1 MSRLIPPFRAEHVG
15 SLLRPK
21 VLLEARERLEG
32 DVYSEHKGSIARGEL
47 RSLENECITEVI
59 KMQEDVGLQGIT
71 DGEFRRRS
79 WFQDFMLELN
89 GASIKFVEGTFVDS
103 KGHKLP
109 TPTPHFEEKLHPRTG
124 ITTDAYTFLAG
135 RTNRTAKA
143 TIPSPNMA
151 HVFGGRAAVSATVYP
166 DLGEFWEDLA
176 RIYRQEITHLAELG
190 CRYIQVDDCAF
201 TMLLDNDVRGR
212 LQERGDDPGQLLD
225 TYIQAIN
232 LAVQDR
238 PEGVVIGMHL
248 CRGNN
253 KGHWLASGGYDAVA
267 EKLFNQLEVD
277 AFFLEYDSS
286 RAGTFAPL
294 RFMPRDKTVVLG
306 LISSKVPDLEDSN
319 DVKSRIEQAS
329 RHVPL
334 ENLCLSPQCGFASV
348 FQGNPVT
355 EEHQRAKLSLIVDVA
370 DDMWGSGG

>member
-1 MSRLIPPFRAEHVG
+1 MSRLNPPFRAEHVG

-109 TPTPHFEEKLHPRTG
+109 TPTPHFEEKLQPRTG

-135 RTNRTAKA
+135 RTGRTAKA

-151 HVFGGRAAVSATVYP
+151 HVFGGRAAISATVYP

-176 RIYRQEITHLAELG
+176 QIYRQEITHLAELG

-225 TYIQAIN
+225 TYIRAIN
-232 LAVQDR
+232 LAVKDR
-238 PEGVVIGMHL
+238 PEGVVIGTHL

-294 RFMPRDKTVVLG
+294 RFMPGDKTVVLG

>member
-1 MSRLIPPFRAEHVG
+1 MSRLSPPFRAEHVG

-124 ITTDAYTFLAG
+124 ITTGAYTFLAG
-135 RTNRTAKA
+135 RTSRTAKA

-151 HVFGGRAAVSATVYP
+151 HVFGGRAAISATVYP

-212 LQERGDDPGQLLD
+212 LQERGDDPEQLLD
-225 TYIQAIN
+225 TYIRAIN

-238 PEGVVIGMHL
+238 PEGVVIGTHL

-319 DVKSRIEQAS
+319 DVRSRIEQAS
-329 RHVPL
+329 RYVPL

-355 EEHQRAKLSLIVDVA
+355 EEHQRAKLSLIVDVV

>member
-1 MSRLIPPFRAEHVG
+1 MSRLNPPFRAEHVG

-32 DVYSEHKGSIARGEL
+32 DVYREYKGSLARGEL
-47 RSLENECITEVI
+47 RGLEDECITEVI

-89 GASIKFVEGTFVDS
+89 GSSIKFVEGTFVDS

-135 RTNRTAKA
+135 TTSRTAKA

-151 HVFGGRAAVSATVYP
+151 HIFGGRAAISETVYP

-176 RIYRQEITHLAELG
+176 QIYRQEITHLAKLG
-190 CRYIQVDDCAF
+190 CRYVQVDDCAF

-212 LQERGDDPGQLLD
+212 LQERGDDPEQLLD

-238 PEGVVIGMHL
+238 PEGVVIGTHL

-306 LISSKVPDLEDSN
+306 LISSKLPVLEDSN
-319 DVKSRIEQAS
+319 EVKRRIEQAGK
-329 RHVPL
+329 HVPL

-355 EEHQRAKLSLIVDVA
+355 EDHQRAKLSLIVDVA
-370 DDMWGSGG
+370 NNMWGSGG

>member
-1 MSRLIPPFRAEHVG
+1 MSRLNPPFRAEHVG

-32 DVYSEHKGSIARGEL
+32 NVYSEHKGSIARGEL
-47 RSLENECITEVI
+47 RGLENECITEVI

-109 TPTPHFEEKLHPRTG
+109 TPTPHFEEKLHPRRG
-124 ITTDAYTFLAG
+124 ITTGAYTFLVG
-135 RTNRTAKA
+135 KTGRTAKA

-151 HVFGGRAAVSATVYP
+151 HVFGGRAAISATVYP

-176 RIYRQEITHLAELG
+176 RIYRQEIARLAELG

-212 LQERGDDPGQLLD
+212 LQERGDDPEQLLD
-225 TYIQAIN
+225 TYIRAIN
-232 LAVQDR
+232 LAVKDR
-238 PEGVVIGMHL
+238 PERVVIGTHL

-370 DDMWGSGG
+370 NDMWGSGG

>member
-1 MSRLIPPFRAEHVG
+1 MSRLNPPFRAEHVG

-21 VLLEARERLEG
+21 VLLDARERLEG
-32 DVYSEHKGSIARGEL
+32 DVYREYKGSLARGEL
-47 RSLENECITEVI
+47 RGLEDECITVVV

-124 ITTDAYTFLAG
+124 ITTDAYTFLAS
-135 RTNRTAKA
+135 TTSRTAKA

-151 HVFGGRAAVSATVYP
+151 HIFGGRAAISETVYP

-176 RIYRQEITHLAELG
+176 QIYRQEITHLANLG

-212 LQERGDDPGQLLD
+212 LQERGDDPEQLLD
-225 TYIQAIN
+225 TYIRAIN

-238 PEGVVIGMHL
+238 PEGVVIGTHL

-253 KGHWLASGGYDAVA
+253 KGHWLASGGYEAVA

-294 RFMPRDKTVVLG
+294 RFMPGNKTVVLG
-306 LISSKVPDLEDSN
+306 LISSKLPVLEDSN
-319 DVKSRIEQAS
+319 EVKRRIEQAGK
-329 RHVPL
+329 HVPL

-355 EEHQRAKLSLIVDVA
+355 EGHQRAKLSLIVDVA
-370 DDMWGSGG
+370 NDMWGSVG

>member
-1 MSRLIPPFRAEHVG
+1 MSRLNPPFRAEHVG

-109 TPTPHFEEKLHPRTG
+109 TPTPHFEEKLHPRRG

-135 RTNRTAKA
+135 RTGRTAKA

-151 HVFGGRAAVSATVYP
+151 HVFGGKAAISATVYP

-176 RIYRQEITHLAELG
+176 QIYRQEITHLAELG

-225 TYIQAIN
+225 TYIRAIN
-232 LAVQDR
+232 LAVKDR
-238 PEGVVIGMHL
+238 PEGVVIGTHL

-294 RFMPRDKTVVLG
+294 RFMPGDKTVVLG

>member
-1 MSRLIPPFRAEHVG
+1 MSRLNPPFRAEHVG

-79 WFQDFMLELN
+79 WFQDFILELN

-109 TPTPHFEEKLHPRTG
+109 TPTPHFEEKLHPRRG
-124 ITTDAYTFLAG
+124 ITTGAYTFLSG
-135 RTNRTAKA
+135 RTGRTAKA

-151 HVFGGRAAVSATVYP
+151 HVFGGRAAISATVYP

-212 LQERGDDPGQLLD
+212 LQERGDDPEQLLD
-225 TYIQAIN
+225 TYIRAIN
-232 LAVQDR
+232 LAVKDR
-238 PEGVVIGMHL
+238 PEGVVIGTHL

-348 FQGNPVT
+348 YQGNPVT

>member
-1 MSRLIPPFRAEHVG
+1 MSRLNPPFRAEHVG

-109 TPTPHFEEKLHPRTG
+109 TPTPHFEEKLQPRRG

-135 RTNRTAKA
+135 RTGRTAKA

-151 HVFGGRAAVSATVYP
+151 HVFGGRAAISATVYP

-176 RIYRQEITHLAELG
+176 QIYRQEIAHLAKLG

-212 LQERGDDPGQLLD
+212 LQERGDDPEQLLD
-225 TYIQAIN
+225 TYIRAIN

-238 PEGVVIGMHL
+238 PEGVVIGTHL

-294 RFMPRDKTVVLG
+294 RFMPGDKTVVLG

>member
-1 MSRLIPPFRAEHVG
+1 MSRLNPPFRAEHVG

-21 VLLEARERLEG
+21 VLLDARERLEG
-32 DVYSEHKGSIARGEL
+32 DVYREYKGSLARGEL
-47 RSLENECITEVI
+47 RGLEDECITVVV

-124 ITTDAYTFLAG
+124 ITTDAYTFLAS
-135 RTNRTAKA
+135 TTSRTAKA

-151 HVFGGRAAVSATVYP
+151 HIFGGRAAISETVYP

-176 RIYRQEITHLAELG
+176 QIYRQEITHLANLG

-212 LQERGDDPGQLLD
+212 LQERGDDPEQLLD
-225 TYIQAIN
+225 TYIRAIN

-238 PEGVVIGMHL
+238 PEGVVIGTHL

-253 KGHWLASGGYDAVA
+253 KGHWLASGGYEAVA

-294 RFMPRDKTVVLG
+294 RFMPGNKTVVLG
-306 LISSKVPDLEDSN
+306 LISSKLPVLEDSN
-319 DVKSRIEQAS
+319 EVKRRIEQAGK
-329 RHVPL
+329 HVPL

-370 DDMWGSGG
+370 NDMWGSVG

>member
-1 MSRLIPPFRAEHVG
+1 MSRLNPPFRAEHVG

-47 RSLENECITEVI
+47 RSLEDECITEVI

-71 DGEFRRRS
+71 DGEYRRRS

-135 RTNRTAKA
+135 RTDRTAKA

-151 HVFGGRAAVSATVYP
+151 HVFGGRAAISATVYP

-176 RIYRQEITHLAELG
+176 RIYRQEITHLAKLG

-212 LQERGDDPGQLLD
+212 LQERGDDPERLLD
-225 TYIQAIN
+225 TYIRAIN
-232 LAVQDR
+232 LAMQDR
-238 PEGVVIGMHL
+238 PEGVVIGTHL

-267 EKLFNQLEVD
+267 EKLFTQLEVD

>member
-1 MSRLIPPFRAEHVG
+1 MSRLNPPFRAEHVG

-21 VLLEARERLEG
+21 VLLKARERLEG

-109 TPTPHFEEKLHPRTG
+109 TPTPHFEEKLQPRRG

-135 RTNRTAKA
+135 RTGRTAKA

-151 HVFGGRAAVSATVYP
+151 HVFGGRAAISATVYP

-225 TYIQAIN
+225 TYIRAIN

-238 PEGVVIGMHL
+238 PEGVVIGTHL

-294 RFMPRDKTVVLG
+294 RFMPGDKTVVLG